1 MNPIVN
7 GPVVLVLLGLLAGFV
22 FLIYSVARRQKNA
35 GNVFATLF
43 GFLLLGGLAFSLL
56 MTSFR
61 PVAPQAVVITQSSTG
76 EAERI
81 FPTSENDQANA
92 TITTE
97 ALAAGRSLPKQTT
110 GQPAVAGD
118 KTRAS
123 AAHAEKV
130 HHGNQRRQSSD
141 SWRQIFMRLSIL
153 LGMACLIKVVADG
166 RVGKRFGVVTRV
178 GAGLLVCVLAMMVWQ
193 IGPIRF

>member
-43 GFLLLGGLAFSLL
+43 GFLLLGGLAFALL
-56 MTSFR
+56 MTSFA
-61 PVAPQAVVITQSSTG
+61 PAAPQATVITKSSTG
-76 EAERI
+76 DTAQI
-81 FPTSENDQANA
+81 FPVSNNDQANA
-92 TITTE
+92 TITADAT
-97 ALAAGRSLPKQTT
+97 ATVQSLPRQTT
-110 GQPAVAGD
+110 EQPAVAGD
-118 KTRAS
+118 KPRVSS
-123 AAHAEKV
+123 APAEITLY
-130 HHGNQRRQSSD
+130 GDNQRQSRD
-141 SWRQIFMRLSIL
+141 SWRQHFMRLSIL

-166 RVGKRFGVVTRV
+166 RVGRRFGVVTRV
-178 GAGLLVCVLAMMVWQ
+178 GAGLLVCVLAVVVWQ